1 MKSLKVLHKISHYLL
16 LISPILLTSFFVYNS
31 KYPAWANTMLLA
43 SFIFAIYT
51 ISFALNAR
59 NKKEYNI
66 LEVAL
71 ASLGI
76 ISALAF
82 SFFTN
87 KNFMFGMFGKGI
99 AETSGASILFLF
111 VVAAFFVS
119 LRGKLNKSAMII
131 SGAALAYTIINY
143 VFVKNNLSIA
153 NYTGYIN
160 IPMLSFQKLINFAS
174 VFALVALLTSVLAF
188 FIEKKGIVFSKVIN
202 SKLLKVILA
211 LVLIVSV
218 VFFVRNVLRFVAAN
232 YYYKAATAFSE
243 NKTEDTKKYLDRAIL
258 VSPFDEYYLAK
269 NEIGAIEINTLLN
282 SRATNTAELQEKYKV
297 LVELQIENAKSAVNY
312 DKGNPRNY
320 MALGTAYERS
330 MLLSKDD
337 GYAKAISAYDMARET
352 ANDKDYVDVVKAKA
366 SFGAEKESEA
376 LKYIDSA
383 LKYNASSSQALFV
396 SSQYYASK
404 NNLPAAVEYG
414 EKAVIT
420 SPQAA
425 DARLSLGLLYL
436 QGKNY
441 DAAIQMFGSVLQ
453 LTRGENIGAMYY
465 LAVSFKEKGDKDNL
479 KLVITELEKRVSP
492 DSKEM
497 KDLKSGLAPKVEV
510 KGEGEV
516 KKK

>member
-31 KYPAWANTMLLA
+31 KYPAWANTMLLV
-43 SFIFAIYT
+43 SFIFAIYS
-51 ISFALNAR
+51 ISFAINAR
-59 NKKEYNI
+59 NKKESNI
-66 LEVAL
+66 LEVGL

-82 SFFTN
+82 ALLAS
-87 KNFMFGMFGKGI
+87 KNFMFGMFGKGV
-99 AETSGASILFLF
+99 AEISGASILFLF

-119 LRGKLNKSAMII
+119 LRGKLNKSALII
-131 SGAALAYTIINY
+131 SGTALTYTIINY
-143 VFVKNNLSIA
+143 VFIKNNLSIA

-160 IPMLSFQKLINFAS
+160 IPMISFQKLINFAS
-174 VFALVALLTSVLAF
+174 ISILVALLASVLAF

-211 LVLIVSV
+211 LILIISV
-218 VFFVRNVLRFVAAN
+218 VFFVRNALRFVAAN

-269 NEIGAIEINTLLN
+269 NEISTIEINTLLN

-297 LVELQIENAKSAVNY
+297 LVESQIDNANKAVNY
-312 DKGNPRNY
+312 DKYNPRNY

-337 GYAKAISAYDMARET
+337 GYIKAIAAYDMARET

-404 NNLPAAVEYG
+404 NNIASAIEYG

-420 SPQAA
+420 APNAA

-436 QGKNY
+436 QDKKY

-453 LTRGENIGAMYY
+453 LTRSENIGAMYY
-465 LAVSFKEKGDKDNL
+465 LAVAFKEKGDTENL

-497 KDLKSGLAPKVEV
+497 KDLKSGLETKAAPVE
-510 KGEGEV
+510 ED